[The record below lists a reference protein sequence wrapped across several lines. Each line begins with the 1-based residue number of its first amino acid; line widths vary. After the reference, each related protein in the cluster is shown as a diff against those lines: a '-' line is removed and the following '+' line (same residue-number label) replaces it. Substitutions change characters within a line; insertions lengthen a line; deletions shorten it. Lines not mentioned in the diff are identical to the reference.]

1 MTWDPVWNS
10 VFANQ
15 VWGKYPNEDL
25 IRFVAANYYGVPRR
39 ADVRLLEIGCGPG
52 ANLWFLAREGFPVFG
67 VDGSDTAIGQARTRL
82 DREVPGWSG
91 ELSVGDMG
99 SLRFPDESF
108 DAVIDNDAIC
118 CNSWAS
124 SQAIYAEAW
133 RVLKKG
139 GRLFSR
145 TLGAGTWGDGVG
157 ERVGRDAWLCSEGP
171 LLGKG
176 LCRFTSAENAA
187 ELVGDGFEIETLELS
202 ERTMQNRTRRVRE
215 LVIHAVKP

>member
-1 MTWDPVWNS
+1 MTWDPIWNS
-10 VFANQ
+10 VFSNQ

-25 IRFVAANYYGVPRR
+25 IRFVAGNYYGAPRR

-67 VDGSDTAIGQARTRL
+67 LDGSDTAIAQARARL

-91 ELSVGDMG
+91 ELVVGDMG
-99 SLRFPDESF
+99 ALRFADETF

-118 CNSWAS
+118 CNSWES

-139 GRLFSR
+139 GKLFSR
-145 TLGAGTWGDGVG
+145 TLGAGTWGDGTG
-157 ERVGRDAWLCSEGP
+157 KSVGRSAWLCAEGP
-171 LLGKG
+171 LEGKG
-176 LCRFTSAENAA
+176 LCRFTKAEEAA
-187 ELVGDGFEIETLELS
+187 ELIGPRFRIHALESS
-202 ERTMQNRTRRVRE
+202 ERTLQNGTRRMRE